1 MWKPVR
7 AQSLRVESPI
17 PHPPHRPAKPLFSFR
32 RRTHAAPAGA
42 SAPDAAAG
50 ESSAN
55 EGRQGEGPG
64 TLVTI
69 VGSGAV
75 QPVRGPLP
83 TDAER
88 LRLLA
93 RGHVEA
99 VAGRCVQCG
108 ICSYNCPMGID
119 VRSYSRVAAPVLES
133 HCILC
138 GECVARCPRGVL
150 RFALPDAADA

>member
-1 MWKPVR
+1 M
-7 AQSLRVESPI
+7 ECI
-17 PHPPHRPAKPLFSFR
+17 HPRHAATAVPLFPFR
-32 RRTHAAPAGA
+32 RRTPATTEPDSPSASRAGA
-42 SAPDAAAG
+42 G
-50 ESSAN
+50 SSAN
-55 EGRQGEGPG
+55 EGREGEGPG

-75 QPVRGPLP
+75 HPVRGPLP

-93 RGHVEA
+93 GGHVEA

-150 RFALPDAADA
+150 RFALPDGDA